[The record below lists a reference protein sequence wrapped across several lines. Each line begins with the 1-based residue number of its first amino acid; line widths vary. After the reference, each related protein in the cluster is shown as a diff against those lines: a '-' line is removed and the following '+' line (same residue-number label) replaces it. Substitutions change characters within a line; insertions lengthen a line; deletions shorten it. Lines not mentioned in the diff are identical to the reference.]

1 MNLLNSASNVLG
13 TLTQGFTA
21 TESAIISAVASIG
34 IEELIKLATAE
45 LTTIWRSLQHFVANL
60 RAGMAWG
67 AAQASML
74 TEVWNGTKS
83 ALADLATDFVNAVG
97 KVFENAGLIAA
108 SA

>member
-1 MNLLNSASNVLG
+1 MNLLNSSSEILG
-13 TLTQGFTA
+13 TLTQGFNA
-21 TESAIISAVASIG
+21 AESAIISAIASIG
-34 IEELIKLATAE
+34 ISELIKLAKAE
-45 LTTIWRSLQHFVANL
+45 LTTIWKSLTHFVSNL

-97 KVFENAGLIAA
+97 KVFENAGLLSPA
-108 SA
+108 

>member
-1 MNLLNSASNVLG
+1 MNLLNSASTVLG
-13 TLTQGFTA
+13 TLTQGFNA
-21 TESAIISAVASIG
+21 AESAIISSIVSIG
-34 IEELIKLATAE
+34 ITELVKLGMEELQTVWE
-45 LTTIWRSLQHFVANL
+45 SLKHFVANL

-97 KVFENAGLIAA
+97 KVFENAGLLA

>member
-1 MNLLNSASNVLG
+1 MNLLNSASDVLG
-13 TLTQGFTA
+13 TLTQGFNA
-21 TESAIISAVASIG
+21 AESAIISAIASIG
-34 IEELIKLATAE
+34 ISELIKLAKAE
-45 LTTIWRSLQHFVANL
+45 LTTIWQSLKHFVANL

-97 KVFENAGLIAA
+97 KVFENAGLLAGA
-108 SA
+108 

>member
-1 MNLLNSASNVLG
+1 MNLLNSASTVLG
-13 TLTQGFTA
+13 TLTQGFNA
-21 TESAIISAVASIG
+21 AESAIISSIVSIG
-34 IEELIKLATAE
+34 ITELVKLGMEELKTVWE
-45 LTTIWRSLQHFVANL
+45 SLKHFVANL

-97 KVFENAGLIAA
+97 KVFENAGLLAVA
-108 SA
+108 

>member
-1 MNLLNSASNVLG
+1 MNLLNSAPTVLG
-13 TLTQGFTA
+13 TLTQGFSA
-21 TESAIISAVASIG
+21 TESAIISSIASIG
-34 IEELIKLATAE
+34 IAELAKLAVSE
-45 LTTIWRSLQHFVANL
+45 LTTIWRSLQHFVSNL

-97 KVFENAGLIAA
+97 KVFENAGLLAA
-108 SA
+108 A